1 MSVEGAISRS
11 SRASARRSGRRVA
24 RTRTVRESNVPRVV
38 SLVARLACLFVA
50 ASASGSSAG
59 VARWTMDD
67 DNFASLSSWLVRFKF
82 DVPAQSFRV
91 PYAGIDVDLSA
102 ITCDDATVGSMS
114 SDTTATGSKGGGNAI
129 EDELRASVSDVRFEC
144 VLAWG
149 VTDRLG
155 NRAIGDAT
163 ATVSKA
169 SARAS
174 FTLDVDDEMRP
185 PLPREI
191 RVKECEAQVSVTEL
205 TFTGGKF
212 ATVLNAASPAI
223 RLELGRT
230 LGALTCSSMTSGL
243 KKFSGTDT
251 DQQWEEG
258 QLARL
263 ERVMQSAFE
272 EARPVPFPSYNST
285 AGVANLSSSPLV
297 AWCEYMVGAYI
308 GAQGPRSVSAFARW
322 IENQNEQNDEY
333 NARVVRV
340 PPVWL
345 FDSATRLPKVSLS
358 LPESALR
365 EVASTIEGASFVVYD
380 MKVLGLETAKTLKGP
395 TVRRSGMAG
404 NVSGVDTQLDF
415 TIGWERVLFNV
426 SGILDILPTN
436 VQLDPW
442 IESLVVSFESRDPTF
457 VVTVGLA
464 IDESEL
470 EELRGTRQTNLACVA
485 RTIENARVVQ
495 VRWSGNPGS
504 IIVNP
509 WRPDRAANASDDRLE
524 ASLDKLIT
532 ETSLLLTENL
542 DEAVR
547 LAISYQVGSNV
558 RDWLDEELQRHLVRV
573 RSGACPRSTTATRT
587 ASGLVRLLSVVFL
600 YAAAISFG
608 MFVTVLFGYFTVVV
622 ALGKFGRRCY
632 DVALGHLTMIHQ
644 QRDDARR
651 ANHAGRGLF
660 GDEDDEDDEDYD
672 PEEDALAYSTPRSSS
687 TKRNYTRASFHS
699 GRRRSL
705 QTEEDDTSMIT
716 ESLLG
721 EAEIDDDGNIDI
733 DEESLVRRSVAL
745 CDSDVI
751 PKSVKFGM
759 PVLYAMTCMLFLSS
773 NLSVG
778 AAVQVRLF
786 KRELAP
792 SDAGDVD
799 ILLPEVFTFS
809 LLDTVSNMWRAGV
822 YALSALILIF
832 SGIWPYV
839 KIVAMWSAW
848 STSWVNPDDRRR
860 LLERVDAAGK
870 WSLIDVFVMMLFM
883 VLFHFQ
889 VATSSGGL
897 GALTVSVR
905 PRVGFFIFVLAT
917 FVSMILGHVTRAYG
931 DTDRE
936 NQRRGDEDER
946 DETLDGR
953 NEDESADDGESDRA
967 VVLWKAAWSEDSTR
981 AWIVGCGTC
990 AVLAGTMASLIF
1002 AFNAICIQFTMLG
1015 IAGAALGPEASTR
1028 SMSLRSVIFEVRHAS
1043 PDLSAF
1049 LSRLNEW
1056 ILLTLSFLAPLL
1068 RLCAMVA
1075 LWTLPLRRTQRGI
1088 LWRVKGILDAWS
1100 ALDVMLF
1107 SFLAAIFQIRRFLA
1121 FMLGGNCDALNKTL
1135 QQFVTGPLQRGHDL
1149 CFDVHSSLGTGCWL
1163 LATCT
1168 LGASLASFVV
1178 EKARRLE
1185 NGVAKRTPSLLT

>member
-1 MSVEGAISRS
+1 M
-11 SRASARRSGRRVA
+11 RATNVPSIVSFVA
-24 RTRTVRESNVPRVV
+24 RV
-38 SLVARLACLFVA
+38 ACLFVA

-59 VARWTMDD
+59 VARATRDD
-67 DNFASLSSWLVRFKF
+67 GNIASLSSWLARFKF

-102 ITCDDATVGSMS
+102 MTCDDATVGKMS
-114 SDTTATGSKGGGNAI
+114 SDTTATGSKGGTAM

-144 VLAWG
+144 VLTWG

-155 NRAIGDAT
+155 NRAIGDAS
-163 ATVSKA
+163 ATVSK
-169 SARAS
+169 SNARAS
-174 FTLDVDDEMRP
+174 LALDVDDKMRP

-212 ATVLNAASPAI
+212 AAVLNAASPAI

-243 KKFSGTDT
+243 KKFSGTDPGKR
-251 DQQWEEG
+251 WEDG

-263 ERVMQSAFE
+263 ERVMQNAFE
-272 EARPVPFPSYNST
+272 EAPPIPFPTYNSS
-285 AGVANLSSSPLV
+285 AGVANLSSSPFLS
-297 AWCEYMVGAYI
+297 WCEYMMGAYI

-322 IENQNEQNDEY
+322 IESQNEQNDEY

-345 FDSATRLPKVSLS
+345 FDSVTRLPKVSLS

-365 EVASTIEGASFVVYD
+365 EVASVIEGASFVVYD

-395 TVRRSGMAG
+395 TARRSGTMG
-404 NVSGVDTQLDF
+404 NVSGVDTKFDL

-436 VQLDPW
+436 VQLNPW
-442 IESLVVSFESRDPTF
+442 IESLVVSFEARDPTF

-464 IDESEL
+464 IDEFEL
-470 EELRGTRQTNLACVA
+470 GQLRGTRQANLACVT
-485 RTIENARVVQ
+485 RTIDRARVVEL
-495 VRWSGNPGS
+495 RWSGNPGS

-509 WRPDRAANASDDRLE
+509 WRSDRASNASDDGLE

-532 ETSLLLTENL
+532 ESSLLLTEKL
-542 DEAVR
+542 DAAVR
-547 LAISYQVGSNV
+547 LAISHQIGSSV
-558 RDWLDEELQRHLVRV
+558 RDWLDEELQRHLARL
-573 RSGACPRSTTATRT
+573 RSGACPRDTAASRT
-587 ASGLVRLLSVVFL
+587 ASGFGRLLSIVFL

-632 DVALGHLTMIHQ
+632 DVALRHLTTSHQ
-644 QRDDARR
+644 HRDDVRR
-651 ANHAGRGLF
+651 GDYAERGLF
-660 GDEDDEDDEDYD
+660 GDEDDDVD
-672 PEEDALAYSTPRSSS
+672 PDEDALAYSTPRSSS

-699 GRRRSL
+699 GRPRSL
-705 QTEEDDTSMIT
+705 QTDEDDTSMIT

-721 EAEIDDDGNIDI
+721 EAEIDDEGNIDVN
-733 DEESLVRRSVAL
+733 EESLVRRSVAL
-745 CDSDVI
+745 CDSEVI
-751 PKSVKFGM
+751 PRSAKFGM

-778 AAVQVRLF
+778 AAVQVRAF

-809 LLDTVSNMWRAGV
+809 LMDTVSNMWRAGV

-832 SGIWPYV
+832 SGIWPYA
-839 KIVAMWSAW
+839 KLFAMWSAW
-848 STSWVNPDDRRR
+848 ATPWATPENRRR

-897 GALTVSVR
+897 GTLTVSVR
-905 PRVGFFIFVLAT
+905 PRRGFFIFVLAT
-917 FVSMILGHVTRAYG
+917 FLSMILGHVTRGYCDAH
-931 DTDRE
+931 RE
-936 NQRRGDEDER
+936 NQRRGDGDER
-946 DETLDGR
+946 DDSLDGR
-953 NEDESADDGESDRA
+953 NEDEGADDRDGEDDR
-967 VVLWKAAWSEDSTR
+967 VDILWKAAWSEDATK
-981 AWIVGCGTC
+981 AWIVGSGTC
-990 AVLAGTMASLIF
+990 AVLVGTIVSLIF

-1028 SMSLRSVIFEVRHAS
+1028 SMSFRSVIFEVRHAS

-1049 LSRLNEW
+1049 LSRFNEW
-1056 ILLTLSFLAPLL
+1056 VLLTLSFVAPLL

-1075 LWTLPLRRTQRGI
+1075 IWTLPLRRTQRGV
-1088 LWRVKGILDAWS
+1088 LWRVKDILDAWS

-1121 FMLGGNCDALNKTL
+1121 FMLGGNCDALNTTL
-1135 QQFVTGPLQRGHDL
+1135 QQFVTGPLQHGHDL

-1163 LATCT
+1163 LAACT
-1168 LGASLASFVV
+1168 FGTSLASFVV
-1178 EKARRLE
+1178 ERARRLE
-1185 NGVAKRTPSLLT
+1185 N